1 MGNPR
6 RLGWRGFFREEAM
19 IAENEDNDRPLSQ
32 EAKQKLRQHL
42 ETGART
48 RLSRIDLD
56 GRVVWVKRFDVEPKP
71 LGKKLHSGL
80 SSVLPFSVLRASP
93 SLDAAGLADRE
104 ARKSAQFRAAGL
116 ATPAILHR
124 EPALLV
130 MSEVHE
136 IVQGALQRLVSDDPG
151 QHDAMLIQMAGALGK
166 AHAKGL
172 CHGRPYPR
180 DIFRQD
186 DATWGFLDFEEE
198 PEAAMP
204 LGAAQARDVWL
215 MFMEITRR
223 ARAPE
228 TPFDA
233 FTAWREPAP
242 EQALV
247 ELRRLVGFMGRFV
260 PMLRGMKPLGLGNDG
275 LRGLGATTFLRS
287 VLAEQPAAA
296 SAAENT
302 KSDEIGTPT

>member
-1 MGNPR
+1 MGTPR

-32 EAKQKLRQHL
+32 EAKRKLRRHL

-104 ARKSAQFRAAGL
+104 ARKSAQFRAEGL

-124 EPALLV
+124 QPTLLV
-130 MSEVHE
+130 MAEVHE
-136 IVQGALQRLVSDDPG
+136 IAQDALQRLVTIDLER
-151 QHDAMLIQMAGALGK
+151 HDAMLVEMAAALGQ
-166 AHAKGL
+166 AHAHGL
-172 CHGRPYPR
+172 CHGRPNPR
-180 DIFRQD
+180 DLFRQQD
-186 DATWGFLDFEEE
+186 GAWGFLDFEEE

-223 ARAPE
+223 ARAPG
-228 TPFDA
+228 TPYDA
-233 FTAWREPAP
+233 FIAWRGLAP

-275 LRGLGATTFLRS
+275 LRVLGATTFLRS

-296 SAAENT
+296 SAAEDT
-302 KSDEIGTPT
+302 TSEEIGTPT